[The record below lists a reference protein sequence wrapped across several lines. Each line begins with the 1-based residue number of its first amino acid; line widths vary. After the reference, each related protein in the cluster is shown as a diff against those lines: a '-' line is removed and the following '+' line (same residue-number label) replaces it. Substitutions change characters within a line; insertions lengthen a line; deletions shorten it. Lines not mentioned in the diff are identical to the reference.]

1 MEEENKCV
9 DKVDVEYKY
18 FDKIDVDYI
27 RLQRNGFTN
36 HEEYNT
42 IIKPK
47 NDKYKDCNLDNIDN
61 ASVKY
66 KGIYDTIY
74 HKIGVDLK
82 IYDNLIWHKFFNE
95 EYNGVKGV
103 RTANEICLFYKE
115 LMHLLGI
122 DDDELYV
129 NFTTYI
135 QDFGYKGML
144 DKDNNDSNQSTN
156 PTYLSNPNE
165 RLALQTSLSQEQL
178 KELFNKLVE
187 KRYIE
192 ASENTFLACFGHY
205 AGESYNQT
213 IKWLKKL
220 VEFEI
225 LLKNIVTKENN
236 SNNSIPGLPRNK
248 IEKWF
253 VDKKNKVI
261 KAQKKIT
268 NDESS
273 YQIYSL
279 LQELSTL

>member
-47 NDKYKDCNLDNIDN
+47 NDKYKDCNLDNIDKGPVN
-61 ASVKY
+61 Y

-122 DDDELYV
+122 DDNELYV

-135 QDFGYKGML
+135 QDFGFKGML

-156 PTYLSNPNE
+156 PAYSSNPNE

-178 KELFNKLVE
+178 KELFNELIE
-187 KRYIE
+187 KGYIE
-192 ASENTFLACFGHY
+192 ASENIFLSCFGY
-205 AGESYNQT
+205 KEGESYNQT

-236 SNNSIPGLPRNK
+236 PNNSTPGLPRKK
-248 IEKWF
+248 IKKWF
-253 VDKKNKVI
+253 VDKNNKVI

-279 LQELSTL
+279 LQEIIHL